1 MRAKKLLAV
10 LMCTAMVLS
19 LFCACAE
26 ETEDQSSAA
35 SSEEAKVGQIF
46 IDHLGERNLDGF
58 ELVILAT
65 TEKFEFG
72 DEQFVP
78 SELNSE
84 PVNDAVYERNNIL
97 EELYNCKL
105 SVIFVDPHATVEDKV
120 RNDTMAGDVDYN
132 VVSTGVSSLSS
143 LAVSGAFTDLYS
155 IEDSNLCLYEE
166 WWDQQAVKQLS
177 IDNKLFFACGDIL
190 FTDDERTHML
200 FFNKGLI
207 EENELEDPY
216 QLVRDNEWTLDVLHE
231 MVRAA
236 AKDAGDGQMD
246 VDSGDTW
253 GYIGAAFDCYKFIL
267 GCNATMVTKDENDIP
282 VISVT
287 EEKNVEAF
295 EKAFSLITDSQ
306 HAAYIDHF
314 FRWDDAAGREKFFD
328 QFYNGKALFC
338 ADNICA
344 LNSEKMLNSDV
355 DYGVLPLP
363 KYDSSQDNYAC
374 TIDPYWF
381 TCVAI
386 PRVEGIDTD
395 KTTFLLEAMAYYNR
409 ENVTPLY
416 YETTLKSKR
425 LLDDSSEQMLD
436 IIFSNRIMDLANIYN
451 WNDCIQY
458 YNNLVFMNSNGVVS
472 YMEGKY
478 SGMQQAMNETIE
490 AFRKIT

>member
-1 MRAKKLLAV
+1 MKRLSGILLCVMAV
-10 LMCTAMVLS
+10 LLVIS
-19 LFCACAE
+19 GCAQDG
-26 ETEDQSSAA
+26 TDTSSANV
-35 SSEEAKVGQIF
+35 SEISESPQRSMLKE
-46 IDHLGERNLDGF
+46 HMGERDMDGF
-58 ELVILAT
+58 ELRILAT
-65 TEKFEFG
+65 SKELAFCEA
-72 DEQFVP
+72 QYVP
-78 SELNSE
+78 SELTGD

-132 VVSTGVSSLSS
+132 VVSTGVSSLSA

-207 EENELEDPY
+207 EENELDDPY
-216 QLVRDNEWTLDVLHE
+216 QLVRDNKWTLDVLHE

-282 VISVT
+282 VISVM

-314 FRWDDAAGREKFFD
+314 FSWDDAAGRVKFFD

-355 DYGVLPLP
+355 DYGVLRFEIRFLP
-363 KYDSSQDNYAC
+363 RQL
-374 TIDPYWF
+374 
-381 TCVAI
+381 
-386 PRVEGIDTD
+386 RVHD
-395 KTTFLLEAMAYYNR
+395 
-409 ENVTPLY
+409 
-416 YETTLKSKR
+416 
-425 LLDDSSEQMLD
+425 
-436 IIFSNRIMDLANIYN
+436 
-451 WNDCIQY
+451 
-458 YNNLVFMNSNGVVS
+458 
-472 YMEGKY
+472 
-478 SGMQQAMNETIE
+478 
-490 AFRKIT
+490 